1 MPRKATGQVLHN
13 ATGYSARV
21 RVAPGD
27 EGRPCFALSVRD
39 DAEAEKRTQI
49 LAEMAKRLRPVVG
62 AEEIVEV
69 LTDAGKARTA
79 KELDEV
85 EEIVRAIEAGETRKA
100 SSAVT
105 PTFEDFA
112 KTWTS
117 GDLRKKHPDHVR
129 DKDST
134 RDEQVLRDYINPVI
148 GPMRIPD
155 VTLENAERVMAKLP
169 AELAPRTRKLVAQCM
184 RKVLSLAVYPGR
196 YITANPIPREWMPK
210 IPKSA
215 NKAKAFLYPEEDAKL
230 LGARRCPSSAASP
243 TACSR
248 ARACALRSSI
258 ARVGVTSTSSMGG
271 CASTRTRRTTRAPG
285 RSRPTSCGR
294 SPGGRSG
301 RRARPTI
308 SVLGFDLANGAWWLR
323 GDEGWTK
330 ERQDEG
336 AWGPAHGRSDASREL
351 FERSAARQPIRL
363 HDLRAT
369 FVTVSLANGKTE
381 QWVSDRTGHK
391 SSQMIAT
398 YTRQARH
405 VVGARP
411 RDARTPRRAAPGDEG
426 GNVLRRR
433 KPPGSPGGGRG
444 RRGASPARP
453 RRQGSGR
460 AAARS
465 ADWAAN
471 GQRVEVRTGFE
482 PAYDGFANRCLTAW
496 LPHRFACDFRGLLLS
511 RTPTR

>member
-134 RDEQVLRDYINPVI
+134 RDVQVLRDYINPVI

-196 YITANPIPREWMPK
+196 YITGNPIPGEWMPK

-215 NKAKAFLYPEEDAKL
+215 NKAKSFLYPEEDAKL
-230 LGARRCPSSAASP
+230 LGCAAVPLERRLAYGVLSREGMRASELASLRWRDLDLKHGRVRLDENKTDDP
-243 TACSR
+243 R
-248 ARACALRSSI
+248 AWALSPDVVRALAWWKK
-258 ARVGVTSTSSMGG
+258 
-271 CASTRTRRTTRAPG
+271 RTKGEADNL
-285 RSRPTSCGR
+285 
-294 SPGGRSG
+294 
-301 RRARPTI
+301 
-308 SVLGFDLANGAWWLR
+308 VLSFDLANGAWWLR

-330 ERQDEG
+330 EDKTK
-336 AWGPAHGRSDASREL
+336 GPGDLRTAGVTRREL
-351 FERSAARQPIRL
+351 FERSSARQPIRL

-398 YTRQARH
+398 YARQAGTWSELDLGTLGPLDGLLPEMK
-405 VVGARP
+405 GATSSG
-411 RDARTPRRAAPGDEG
+411 AG
-426 GNVLRRR
+426 